1 MEKAIRE
8 GRPQDIGVDP
18 EVTPACALACP
29 TEAIIVGDL
38 DDPNSRIS
46 RLIREKGA
54 IQLKK
59 EYGTRPQAFY
69 VVG

>member
-1 MEKAIRE
+1 MEKAIKE
-8 GRPQDIGVDP
+8 GRVEDTRVDP

-38 DDPNSRIS
+38 DNPNSRIS
-46 RLIREKGA
+46 RLIKEKKA